1 MAIIDFSCLIR
12 GLAMV
17 CTRNLVLAFGGKYLF
32 WGFGEEQG
40 HYRVLRKGWEGQR
53 QVKAP
58 KCTPSALSE
67 EDAAD
72 RGLPDSNL

>member
-1 MAIIDFSCLIR
+1 
-12 GLAMV
+12 MV
-17 CTRNLVLAFGGKYLF
+17 CTRNLVLVFGGKYLF
-32 WGFGEEQG
+32 EVLVRSRDIIGI
-40 HYRVLRKGWEGQR
+40 LRKGWEGQR

>member
-1 MAIIDFSCLIR
+1 MAIIDFCCLIR

-40 HYRVLRKGWEGQR
+40 HYRDSEKGLGGS
-53 QVKAP
+53 KASQS
-58 KCTPSALSE
+58 T
-67 EDAAD
+67 
-72 RGLPDSNL
+72 